1 MVNVKQNKVED
12 RPYGLF
18 CVSSVTFLQI
28 YLQICK
34 EITNFA
40 NEFEDDYC

>member
-1 MVNVKQNKVED
+1 MVNVKQNKVEEPSIRTILCEFD
-12 RPYGLF
+12 YIF
-18 CVSSVTFLQI
+18 AN